1 MLKYW
6 CNMAK
11 LNLSQAAKIV
21 GRNRTTLWRH
31 INNGKLSIER
41 DRDGNPLVDT
51 SELLRVY
58 GEMKLDATLEQEKKH
73 HNETPSYD
81 ELFQLVQEMKKEQS
95 EMRLLILELSN
106 RLEYKSEKPADTIES
121 VTNSNPEL
129 DPEWPKEV
137 KTLADITLRNEI
149 KAKYLKN

>member
-1 MLKYW
+1 
-6 CNMAK
+6 MAK

-58 GEMKLDATLEQEKKH
+58 GEMKLDATLEQEEKH

-137 KTLADITLRNEI
+137 QTFADITLRNEI

>member
-21 GRNRTTLWRH
+21 GRNRTTIWRH
-31 INNGKLSIER
+31 VNAGRLSIER

-58 GEMKLDATLEQEKKH
+58 GELKLDATIEQEKKQ

-106 RLEYKSEKPADTIES
+106 RLEYNPKKPVDTVEY
-121 VTNSNPEL
+121 VTNSTPEL
-129 DPEWPKEV
+129 DPEWPKEI
-137 KTLADITLRNEI
+137 KTFADITLRNEI